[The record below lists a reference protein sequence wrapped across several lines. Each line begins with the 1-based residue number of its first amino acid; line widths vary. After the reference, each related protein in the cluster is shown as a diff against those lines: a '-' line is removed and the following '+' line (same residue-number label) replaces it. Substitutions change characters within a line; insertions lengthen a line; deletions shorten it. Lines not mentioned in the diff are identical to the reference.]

1 MDLIN
6 NQRCNYFPVTKSLVI
21 HRPHKVTEEQEA
33 KSESFLRNFTLKG
46 LHRVFFFFLKSGEA
60 LLQNHGREWENWT
73 CSVVPLQ
80 EEEAEKI

>member
-46 LHRVFFFFLKSGEA
+46 LHRVFFFFPEEWRSIVTEP
-60 LLQNHGREWENWT
+60 RERVRKLN
-73 CSVVPLQ
+73 V
-80 EEEAEKI
+80 